1 MPSPSWVIRCLPGLS
16 VIGLLILAECAL
28 EILQSFWLG
37 ASSPTKLITGQGPVI
52 AQVLFISYGLFLHF
66 LATFFP
72 LRLCWRVWHASSEI
86 LRKHTTDRPTK
97 TFFQPTVDSDDEDA
111 EQNGLMKYHLKT
123 RTLIE
128 PDVTHSIIIPSYK
141 EDFHVLEDTLK
152 VLASHPSARSQYD
165 VCLAMEERDPNA
177 KSVATKLIA
186 MFGARFKDMQ
196 FTLHPASIAGEAPGK
211 SSNVGWAAQRF
222 LEKHHD
228 RPNWEHVML
237 TVMDSDT
244 HLLGTYFDLI
254 TQRHVE
260 NVIADESLDM
270 TLYMPPII
278 FDRNAHQ
285 VPRFVRVAD
294 LMWCGAGLSCFQ
306 ITPRADTVAIP
317 TSVYT
322 LTLPVVDLVK
332 GWDTGP
338 EAIGEDMHMML
349 KSYFLMNG
357 KLNIECIASPASHCN
372 VSSSMKG
379 IWGWFDGIK
388 ARYQQALRHMWG
400 CLDTGFAIQQ
410 WSQLGSSQR
419 VNSLCYDSQANIS
432 LGAKFSFFR
441 AQIEEGNKVTLRNI
455 DLLTRVFEAHFLPA
469 HLFIILIT
477 SSIYT
482 ATNPAATT
490 SLWVSLSMDVMAYLR
505 TCGFLTMMC
514 YFFFCYER
522 YHKICVDV
530 RTAELKHAGLYRD
543 IEDQISQRDPRSPLT
558 WLDYVIFP
566 VAGLIYGGVPLL
578 HAAFSHFWS
587 VDLNYKVSAKPK
599 REMSEAVVRME
610 EGRL

>member
-1 MPSPSWVIRCLPGLS
+1 MPLPSWIIRCLPGLS
-16 VIGLLILAECAL
+16 VISLLILAEFAL
-28 EILQSFWLG
+28 GIIQTLWFG
-37 ASSPTKLITGQGPVI
+37 TSPTKFIAGQYLVV
-52 AQVLFISYGLFLHF
+52 AQVIFVSWGLFLHL

-72 LRLCWRVWHASSEI
+72 LRLSWRVWKASGEI
-86 LRKHTTDRPTK
+86 LRANTTHRPTK
-97 TFFQPTVDSDDEDA
+97 TVFQKEEEDEDST
-111 EQNGLMKYHLKT
+111 EQNGFMKYHQL
-123 RTLIE
+123 RARAPLE
-128 PDVTHSIIIPSYK
+128 PDVVHSIIIPSYK
-141 EDFHVLEDTLK
+141 EDIQVLEDTLK
-152 VLASHPSARSQYD
+152 VLASHQSARSHYD

-177 KSVATKLIA
+177 KTVATKLIA
-186 MFGARFKDMQ
+186 MFGERFLDMQ
-196 FTLHPASIAGEAPGK
+196 FTLHPASIDGEAPGK

-222 LEKHHD
+222 LEKYTD
-228 RPNWEHVML
+228 RPNWEHILL

-244 HLLGTYFDLI
+244 HLLSTYFDII
-254 TQRHVE
+254 TRRHIE
-260 NVIADESLDM
+260 NALEDDSLDM

-306 ITPRADTVAIP
+306 ITPRIDTIAIP

-357 KLNIECIASPASHCN
+357 KLNIECVASPASHCN
-372 VSSSMKG
+372 VASGMKG
-379 IWGWFDGIK
+379 VWGWFDGIR

-410 WSQLGSSQR
+410 WSQLGTSER
-419 VNSLCYDSQANIS
+419 VNNLCYDSHANIS

-441 AQIEEGNKVTLRNI
+441 VQIEEGNKLTLRNI
-455 DLLTRVFEAHFLPA
+455 DLLTRIFEAHFLPA
-469 HLFIILIT
+469 HLFMILIT
-477 SSIYT
+477 SSIYLAINPST
-482 ATNPAATT
+482 AI
-490 SLWVSLSMDVMAYLR
+490 SRWVQLSMDVMAYLR
-505 TCGFLTMMC
+505 TFGFLTMLF

-522 YHKICVDV
+522 YHKVCVDI
-530 RTAELKHAGLYRD
+530 RTAALKKSGLYRD
-543 IEDQISQRDPRSPLT
+543 IEDQISRRDPWSPLT

-566 VAGLIYGGVPLL
+566 VAGLIFGGLPLL

-599 REMSEAVVRME
+599 RIIVEQVVRME

>member
-1 MPSPSWVIRCLPGLS
+1 MPSPGWIVRCLPGLS
-16 VIGLLILAECAL
+16 LIGLFVLAECAL
-28 EILQSFWLG
+28 EILQSLWLG
-37 ASSPTKLITGQGPVI
+37 ASSPTKLITGNSPVI
-52 AQVLFISYGLFLHF
+52 AQVLFASWGLCLHM
-66 LATFFP
+66 LAALFP
-72 LRLCWRVWHASSEI
+72 IRLAWRVWKAAGEI
-86 LRKHTTDRPTK
+86 LRANTTHRPTK
-97 TFFQPTVDSDDEDA
+97 SVFQQDDSDDEVL
-111 EQNGLMKYHLKT
+111 EQNGLMKDYQLKA
-123 RTLIE
+123 RAPLE
-128 PDVTHSIIIPSYK
+128 PDVIHSIIVPSYK
-141 EDFHVLEDTLK
+141 EDIQVLEDTLK
-152 VLASHPSARSQYD
+152 VLASHQSARSHYD

-177 KSVATKLIA
+177 KTVATKLIA
-186 MFGARFKDMQ
+186 RFGERFRDMQ
-196 FTLHPASIAGEAPGK
+196 FTLHPSSLEGEAPGK

-222 LEKHHD
+222 LEKYSD
-228 RPNWEHVML
+228 RSNWEHILL

-244 HLLGTYFDLI
+244 HLLETYFDII
-254 TQRHVE
+254 TRRHIE
-260 NVIADESLDM
+260 NALEDDSLDM

-294 LMWCGAGLSCFQ
+294 LMWCGAGLSLFQ
-306 ITPRADTVAIP
+306 TTPRIDTVAIP

-357 KLNIECIASPASHCN
+357 KLNIECVPSPASHCN
-372 VSSSMKG
+372 VASGKKG
-379 IWGWFDGIK
+379 IWGWFDGLR

-419 VNSLCYDSQANIS
+419 VHSLCYDSQANIS

-441 AQIEEGNKVTLRNI
+441 VQIEDGNKLTLRNI
-455 DLLTRVFEAHFLPA
+455 ELLTRVFEAHFLPT
-469 HLFIILIT
+469 HLFVILIT
-477 SSIYT
+477 SSIYS
-482 ATNPAATT
+482 AINPPSAISYWMQL
-490 SLWVSLSMDVMAYLR
+490 SLDTMAYLR
-505 TCGFLTMMC
+505 TFGFVTMLF

-530 RTAELKHAGLYRD
+530 RIAELKRSGLYRD
-543 IEDQISQRDPRSPLT
+543 IEDQISRRDPWAPLT
-558 WLDYVIFP
+558 WLDYFLFP
-566 VAGLIYGGVPLL
+566 IAGLIYGGIPLL

-587 VDLNYKVSAKPK
+587 IDLNYKVSAKPK
-599 REMSEAVVRME
+599 RILVEEVVRME

>member
-1 MPSPSWVIRCLPGLS
+1 
-16 VIGLLILAECAL
+16 
-28 EILQSFWLG
+28 
-37 ASSPTKLITGQGPVI
+37 
-52 AQVLFISYGLFLHF
+52 
-66 LATFFP
+66 
-72 LRLCWRVWHASSEI
+72 
-86 LRKHTTDRPTK
+86 
-97 TFFQPTVDSDDEDA
+97 
-111 EQNGLMKYHLKT
+111 
-123 RTLIE
+123 
-128 PDVTHSIIIPSYK
+128 
-141 EDFHVLEDTLK
+141 
-152 VLASHPSARSQYD
+152 
-165 VCLAMEERDPNA
+165 MEERDPNA
-177 KSVATKLIA
+177 KTVATKLIA
-186 MFGARFKDMQ
+186 MFSGRFRDMQ
-196 FTLHPASIAGEAPGK
+196 FTLHPASIDGEAPGK

-222 LEKHHD
+222 LEKYTD
-228 RPNWEHVML
+228 RPNWEHILL
-237 TVMDSDT
+237 TVMDSE
-244 HLLGTYFDLI
+244 YFDII
-254 TQRHVE
+254 TRRHIE
-260 NVIADESLDM
+260 NVLKDDSIDM

-306 ITPRADTVAIP
+306 TTPGIDTIAIP

-357 KLNIECIASPASHCN
+357 KLNIECVASPASHCN
-372 VSSSMKG
+372 VSSGEKG
-379 IWGWFDGIK
+379 IWGWFDGLR

-410 WSQLGSSQR
+410 WSQLGTSER
-419 VNSLCYDSQANIS
+419 VNSLCYDSHANIS

-441 AQIEEGNKVTLRNI
+441 VQIEDGSKLTLRNI
-455 DLLTRVFEAHFLPA
+455 DLLTRIFEAHFLPA
-469 HLFIILIT
+469 HLFVILIT
-477 SSIYT
+477 SSIYL
-482 ATNPAATT
+482 AINPATAI
-490 SLWVSLSMDVMAYLR
+490 SRWVQLSMDAMGYLR
-505 TCGFLTMMC
+505 AFGFLTMLF

-522 YHKICVDV
+522 YHKVCVDV
-530 RTAELKHAGLYRD
+530 RTAELKKSGLYRD
-543 IEDQISQRDPRSPLT
+543 IEDQISQRDPWSPIT

-566 VAGLIYGGVPLL
+566 VAGLIYGGLPLL

-599 REMSEAVVRME
+599 RILVEEAVRME